1 MIMLIL
7 MTAALVA
14 AVPAVEPT
22 SGADAH
28 AQHIAVGETD
38 QHEQTKCCDC
48 CKDMAKKHDGH
59 SEYPGHAAE

>member
-1 MIMLIL
+1 MLIL

-59 SEYPGHAAE
+59 SEYRGHAPE

>member
-1 MIMLIL
+1 MLIL

-14 AVPAVEPT
+14 AVPAVEPM
-22 SGADAH
+22 SGLDAH

-59 SEYPGHAAE
+59 SEYRGHAPE

>member
-28 AQHIAVGETD
+28 AQHIAMGKTD

-48 CKDMAKKHDGH
+48 CKDMAKKDEGH
-59 SEYPGHAAE
+59 TGHEGHVGQ